1 MITYKEYN
9 PHDYR
14 NALGKFGTGVA
25 IVSTKTSNH
34 LPVGITINSF
44 NSVSLDP
51 PIVLWSLNKQSPSLK
66 AFDDTGKFVIHVL
79 SKDQI
84 DLSKRFSSRI
94 EEKFA
99 NVEYELGSLG
109 VPLIT
114 GCSAFFECTTWMRQ
128 EVGDHILF
136 LGRVE
141 NFNSTE
147 KESLLY
153 YKGRYASG
161 MELEANLI

>member
-1 MITYKEYN
+1 MITYKEFN
-9 PHDYR
+9 LQDYR

-25 IVSTKTSNH
+25 IVSTKTSDE
-34 LPVGITINSF
+34 LPVGVTINSF

-66 AFDDTGKFVIHVL
+66 AFDDAGKFVIHVL
-79 SKDQI
+79 SKDQV
-84 DLSKRFSSRI
+84 DLSKRFSSRV
-94 EEKFA
+94 EEKFT
-99 NVEYELGSLG
+99 NVDYEFGKLG
-109 VPLIT
+109 VPLIS
-114 GCSAFFECTTWMRQ
+114 GCAAIFECTTWLRQ

-153 YKGRYASG
+153 YQGRYASG
-161 MELEANLI
+161 TELDTNLL

>member
-1 MITYKEYN
+1 MITYKEFN

-114 GCSAFFECTTWMRQ
+114 GCSAFFECTTWLRQ
-128 EVGDHILF
+128 VVGDHILF

-147 KESLLY
+147 KEALLY

-161 MELEANLI
+161 TELEQI

>member
-1 MITYKEYN
+1 MITYREFN
-9 PHDYR
+9 QHDYR

-141 NFNSTE
+141 NYSSTE
-147 KESLLY
+147 KEALLY
-153 YKGRYASG
+153 YKGRYARG
-161 MELEANLI
+161 TELEVNLI

>member
-1 MITYKEYN
+1 MITYKEFN
-9 PHDYR
+9 QHDYR

-25 IVSTKTSNH
+25 IVSTKTTDDF
-34 LPVGITINSF
+34 PVGVTINSF

-51 PIVLWSLNKQSPSLK
+51 PIVLWSLNKRSPSLK
-66 AFDDTGKFVIHVL
+66 AFDDTGRFVIHVL

-84 DLSKRFSSRI
+84 GLSKRFSSQI

-99 NVEYELGSLG
+99 NVEYEFGQLG
-109 VPLIT
+109 VPLIS
-114 GCSAFFECTTWMRQ
+114 GCSAIFECTTWLRQ

-141 NFNSTE
+141 NFTSTE
-147 KESLLY
+147 KEALLY
-153 YKGRYASG
+153 YKGRYAKG
-161 MELEANLI
+161 TELEENLI

>member
-1 MITYKEYN
+1 MITYKEFN
-9 PHDYR
+9 LKEYR

-25 IVSTKTSNH
+25 IVSTKTNDE
-34 LPVGITINSF
+34 LPVGVTINSF
-44 NSVSLDP
+44 NSVSLEP

-66 AFDDTGKFVIHVL
+66 AFDDTRKFVIHVL
-79 SKDQI
+79 SKDQV

-99 NVEYELGSLG
+99 NVAYEFGKSG
-109 VPLIT
+109 VPLIP
-114 GCSAFFECTTWMRQ
+114 GCSATFECTTWLRQ

-141 NFNSTE
+141 NFTSTE
-147 KESLLY
+147 KEALLY
-153 YKGRYASG
+153 YKGRYARG
-161 MELEANLI
+161 TELEENLI